1 MKEERRKKKL
11 IKNKPFS
18 TVLFCPPSPGSH
30 LAKELR
36 MIVEEETRGK
46 GWTVKVVERAEIKL
60 AHQLPGLKEPAD
72 CKRDDCF
79 VHISEAKGD

>member
-36 MIVEEETRGK
+36 TVVEEETREK
-46 GWTVKVVERAEIKL
+46 GWTEKVVERAGWAERAGRL
-60 AHQLPGLKEPAD
+60 QA
-72 CKRDDCF
+72 R
-79 VHISEAKGD
+79 

>member
-46 GWTVKVVERAEIKL
+46 GWTVGYVEFSKMVFSTVVT
-60 AHQLPGLKEPAD
+60 
-72 CKRDDCF
+72 
-79 VHISEAKGD
+79 HIPM

>member
-18 TVLFCPPSPGSH
+18 TLLFCPPSPGSH

-36 MIVEEETRGK
+36 MIVEEETR
-46 GWTVKVVERAEIKL
+46 ERLHI
-60 AHQLPGLKEPAD
+60 
-72 CKRDDCF
+72 F
-79 VHISEAKGD
+79 VFQRKNHNTQTI

>member
-18 TVLFCPPSPGSH
+18 TVLFFPPSPGSH

-36 MIVEEETRGK
+36 MIVEGVDSKGGGK
-46 GWTVKVVERAEIKL
+46 SRDQVGPSAAWAERAGRL
-60 AHQLPGLKEPAD
+60 QA
-72 CKRDDCF
+72 R
-79 VHISEAKGD
+79 